1 MEHSQNLSA
10 KKSLGQNFLKSL
22 SALRAMVGAAHIDTT
37 DIIVEIGPGKGA
49 LTQHLLE
56 TGARVIAYE
65 LDPRMVAYLSERFSD
80 ALASGQLTLVHK
92 DILEVD
98 IHDELG
104 IYTSYKVIAN
114 IPYYIT
120 NALLRK
126 FLSHTHQPSDM
137 VLLVQKEVAERIV
150 VRDGKHSLLSLSVSL
165 YGTAKYIMKV
175 HKKYFSP
182 VPKIDSAIIHI
193 GNISRIHMHNE
204 SDEVLFF
211 DMLHAGFGQKRKML
225 LNNLSVFDTTHDKEF
240 WRALFRSL
248 HISEK
253 IRAEEVDIALWLDI
267 LKAYKKTI

>member
-22 SALRAMVGAAHIDTT
+22 SALRAMIDAAHIDKT
-37 DIIVEIGPGKGA
+37 DSIVEIGPGKGA
-49 LTQHLLE
+49 LTKHLLE

-65 LDPRMVAYLSERFSD
+65 LDPRMVAYLSELFPD
-80 ALASGQLTLVHK
+80 ALASGQLTILHK
-92 DILEVD
+92 DILDVD
-98 IHDELG
+98 IQQELG
-104 IYTSYKVIAN
+104 MYTSYKVIAN

-126 FLSHTHQPSDM
+126 FLSHPHQPSDM

-150 VRDGKHSLLSLSVSL
+150 VRDGKQSLLSLSVSL

-182 VPKIDSAIIHI
+182 SPKIDSAIIHI
-193 GNISRIHMHNE
+193 SNISRTHIHHA
-204 SDEVLFF
+204 SDEALFF

-225 LNNLSVFDTTHDKEF
+225 INNLTLYDTNHNKEF
-240 WRALFRSL
+240 WRALFHTL
-248 HISEK
+248 NLSEK
-253 IRAEEVDIALWLDI
+253 IRAEEVDISVWLEI
-267 LKAYKKTI
+267 VKAYKKTI